1 MENGSIELEKFIM
14 CDGVSS
20 CNDIDHCKELDELFD
35 ECSLLSEWGSDLI
48 TGGSRET

>member
-1 MENGSIELEKFIM
+1 MVEIAVPGERWEVEFMENGSIELEKFIM

-35 ECSLLSEWGSDLI
+35 ECSD
-48 TGGSRET
+48 